1 MLIAV
6 VSDTHRQEYYIQKVK
21 SYIKNADILIHL
33 GDNIEDADELAEGF
47 KGKVY
52 KVSGNC
58 DFCRG
63 AERELV
69 IDVEGI
75 RILITHGDRYGVK
88 YELNNLYY
96 RAMDAEADIAL
107 YGHTHI
113 PYMEEVNG
121 IWLFNPGSASLP
133 RMSKNSIGFIEIDKK
148 GNAIPY
154 LRQI

>member
-96 RAMDAEADIAL
+96 RAMEAEADIAL

-133 RMSKNSIGFIEIDKK
+133 RMSKTSIGFIEIDKK